1 MRLEDYD
8 IIDEEGIGSRRKP
21 IEPKKTIK
29 KSLIKVLLS
38 TKVIII
44 STLAMCYF
52 IAPTIANYVIAN
64 SDLSR
69 GKSKVQIEREFNSLK
84 DSKEYPF
91 LGKVADSLFNNS
103 PQKSGRDI
111 AYYLGNKSKWHKH

>member
-111 AYYLGNKSKWHKH
+111 AYYLGNKSK